1 MGKSTTNPTA
11 ELRVLAFDPGETTG
25 MACFY
30 KGQVFCNVFGLW
42 AWVPLY
48 MNKVRPT
55 VVVIEDFRLRLHAAR
70 SLVGSDFPT
79 CQVIG
84 VIKYLAERAKVPVV
98 MQSPSI
104 LAGMKDRVVVP
115 EDSKHLITGEH
126 MLDALKHGLYY
137 LESQEALEPYERWL
151 QD

>member
-1 MGKSTTNPTA
+1 MGKPTA
-11 ELRVLAFDPGETTG
+11 DSATELVVMALDPGETTG
-25 MACFY
+25 IAIFH
-30 KGQVFCNVFGLW
+30 KGQVTCNVFGLW
-42 AWVPLY
+42 AWVPFY
-48 MNKVRPT
+48 MRVRPT
-55 VVVIEDFRLRLHAAR
+55 VVVVEDFRLRRHAAL

-84 VIKYLAERAKVPVV
+84 VIKYLAEQAKVPIV

-115 EDSKHLITGEH
+115 EDSKLLITGEH
-126 MLDALKHGLYY
+126 MLDALRHGLYY
-137 LESQEALEPYERWL
+137 LESQDALELYERWL